1 MKKKTIAIIL
11 ATIAINFIQAQTR
24 DLTFVAKKT
33 EKDSSE
39 FQAANISSSPKFKK
53 ANTKAIKDFSKS
65 HQQAENVK
73 WYAVTNGSFVYYS
86 LNEKTGR
93 RLYNEK
99 GNFVYDILTYSEK
112 DLSLDIRAM
121 VKQTYYLDYDITL
134 VKEIHTEGKTIYIID
149 IQNKS
154 TLKILRICGDEME
167 VLEEYKIQQ

>member
-1 MKKKTIAIIL
+1 MKKTTIAIIL

-39 FQAANISSSPKFKK
+39 FQAASSSPKVNK
-53 ANTKAIKDFSKS
+53 ANTKAVKDFSKL
-65 HQQAENVK
+65 HQQAENVQ

-86 LNEKTGR
+86 LNEKIGR

-149 IQNKS
+149 IQSKS
-154 TLKILRICGDEME
+154 TLKILRIRNDEME